1 MVFSAVVKTMSDVY
15 LSLLYHYPISKALVL
30 FPGLAL
36 SCHALTS
43 NMFQRSRKGYVEQQ
57 IEALAYVLAKI
68 LTGIDSGL
76 YQIALVEAA
85 NACKQMTGLNL
96 ATLTMLP
103 DETLLNM
110 FRMGGGLD
118 PGKCVIAATLLDAQ
132 TQIYEAQT
140 RIVAAHASLH
150 KALVL
155 LVEAL
160 RHEESLRTEKYQ
172 AQIADIRGRLNGY
185 LLPDSLQERLAA
197 YEKL

>member
-1 MVFSAVVKTMSDVY
+1 
-15 LSLLYHYPISKALVL
+15 
-30 FPGLAL
+30 
-36 SCHALTS
+36 
-43 NMFQRSRKGYVEQQ
+43 MFQRSRKGYVEQQ

-140 RIVAAHASLH
+140 RTVAAHASLH

-155 LVEAL
+155 LSNRA
-160 RHEESLRTEKYQ
+160 K
-172 AQIADIRGRLNGY
+172 IIRYFTFG
-185 LLPDSLQERLAA
+185 
-197 YEKL
+197 